1 MENKVMSPAEAISRF
16 VHDGDHISMGGFTVV
31 RNPTGLVQEIVRRK
45 IRNLHVYAHSQGQ
58 ALDLLIGSGCVGAV
72 EIAYGGTGRF
82 SPSGGVCFRR
92 AIEKSLIRFEDY
104 SNYQMV
110 LRFQAGAMGVPF
122 LPLKGVVETDVFKK
136 WGFDEDFRRQNP
148 RIPLKKLATIKNP
161 FDEPGNEQE
170 LIAVPA
176 IQPDVTLLH
185 VQKADSE
192 GTCRIEGLKFADV
205 EQAKAAR
212 HVIVSCEELVS
223 REEIRKDPDRNQIPF
238 FIVDAVV
245 PLPYGAHPTACYG
258 YYDYDDEHLLLYTK
272 MAATEI
278 RFQDYMDKYVTGPES
293 HETYL
298 RQIGKD
304 QLESLKADP
313 NLGYRPRTGDSW
325 KVER

>member
-1 MENKVMSPAEAISRF
+1 MGPAEAISRF

-31 RNPTGLVQEIVRRK
+31 RNPVGLVFEIVRRK

-58 ALDLLIGSGCVGAV
+58 ALDLLIGSGCVAAV

-92 AIEKSLIRFEDY
+92 AIEKGLIRFEDY

-110 LRFQAGAMGVPF
+110 LRFQAGAMGLPF

-136 WGFDEDFRRQNP
+136 WGFDENFRRQNP
-148 RIPLKKLATIKNP
+148 RIPFKKLATVKNP
-161 FDEPGNEQE
+161 FDEPGQAQE

-185 VQKADSE
+185 VQKADAE
-192 GTCRIEGLKFADV
+192 GTCRIEGLKFTDV
-205 EQAKAAR
+205 EQAKASKR
-212 HVIVSCEELVS
+212 VIVSCEELVS

-258 YYDYDDEHLLLYTK
+258 YYDYDDEHLLLYAK
-272 MAATEI
+272 MAAAENGI
-278 RFQDYMDKYVTGPES
+278 QDYIDKYVIEPES
-293 HETYL
+293 YESYL
-298 RQIGKD
+298 RQIGNK
-304 QLESLKADP
+304 QLESLKADAD
-313 NLGYRPRTGDSW
+313 LGYRPRTGDGW
-325 KVER
+325 EMER